1 MIEISKKK
9 IVCALLSVCQSLHI
23 NSFVQVSSQLK
34 VKFDAIFESA
44 RYTKVFNLT
53 CTRLTVVFTVTPAN

>member
-23 NSFVQVSSQLK
+23 NSLVQVSSQLK

-53 CTRLTVVFTVTPAN
+53 CTRLTVVLTVTPAN